1 MYKDV
6 LRSIT
11 GIEIWPVISLAIF
24 FAFFIGLLLWVWL
37 VDKKYIDEMSQLPM
51 DNDQSSTP
59 NTMNHDTDK

>member
-6 LRSIT
+6 LRSIA
-11 GIEIWPVISLAIF
+11 GIETWPVISLAIF